1 MQGHEISWGTHK
13 VDSVTQ
19 IFRMM
24 VRIMVSLGD
33 VQFDV
38 CACIPNIV
46 YLTRIKVLLHE
57 QKHPHIVVSRD

>member
-1 MQGHEISWGTHK
+1 M

-33 VQFDV
+33 VQLDV
-38 CACIPNIV
+38 CACIPNIPKVV
-46 YLTRIKVLLHE
+46 YLARIKVLLHE
-57 QKHPHIVVSRD
+57 QKHPHTFVSRD